1 MASLRSK
8 DNPVFGFPSPFPP
21 NRLPTNGDVLKLLLL
36 YHEQLGESTTEKYK
50 AEDSCNSVTLD
61 LIEIWEKATIPTMT
75 YSSIC
80 RKVRTA
86 YDSAKYC
93 ERKKLTYENKDQLF
107 DICAC
112 QCPSVP
118 CSKFGCAKEIC
129 QEVHILHKNF
139 PRKCTIR
146 IDEKEL
152 PFLMD
157 QRGERKMTIGG
168 VDVKGTEDIKNQE
181 ENKARS
187 ETRMNGQCDSKKDFF
202 PVLEKH
208 LGTDEEV

>member
-1 MASLRSK
+1 MNIILNYYKLAIKFAQIWRPFAPKTTQFLDSL
-8 DNPVFGFPSPFPP
+8 PPFPP

-36 YHEQLGESTTEKYK
+36 YHEQLGESTTEKFK

-86 YDSAKYC
+86 YDSARYC
-93 ERKKLTYENKDQLF
+93 ERKKQTYKNKNQLF
-107 DICAC
+107 DIRAC

-129 QEVHILHKNF
+129 QEVHIKTVSTKSF
-139 PRKCTIR
+139 P
-146 IDEKEL
+146 
-152 PFLMD
+152 
-157 QRGERKMTIGG
+157 
-168 VDVKGTEDIKNQE
+168 
-181 ENKARS
+181 
-187 ETRMNGQCDSKKDFF
+187 
-202 PVLEKH
+202 
-208 LGTDEEV
+208 